1 MLVTVIA
8 ALRTLATLV
17 GVLFF
22 VLLCAPPALA
32 WTVLSGNPRVLYR
45 AGGAGLRLGFA
56 LSGLRVVV
64 RGREH
69 IIADRPAVFAA
80 NHASNI
86 EPPALF
92 HSLEALFP
100 RVAVLYKAELRK
112 LPLLV
117 WVFDAAGFVPLE
129 RANPG
134 QSLPA
139 VNRAADALRAGK
151 SFVIFPEG
159 TRSRTGE
166 LLPFK
171 KGGFVMAIAAQA
183 PVVPVAIS
191 GARDAMR
198 KGSVLIWPA
207 TVTVTF
213 LPAVPTEGLTFSER
227 DVVIRQVR
235 AAIEAALP
243 PPGPPS

>member
-1 MLVTVIA
+1 MVVA
-8 ALRTLATLV
+8 AIRTLATLV
-17 GVLFF
+17 GVLLYVI
-22 VLLCAPPALA
+22 VLAPIGLV
-32 WTVLSGNPRVLYR
+32 WTVITKNPRFLY
-45 AGGAGLRLGFA
+45 AIGGGGLRLGFMLA
-56 LSGLRVVV
+56 GIRVVV
-64 RGREH
+64 RGQEH
-69 IIADRPAVFAA
+69 ILRDRAAVYAA

-86 EPPALF
+86 EPPAIF
-92 HSLEALFP
+92 YALRP
-100 RVAVLYKAELRK
+100 LYPNLAVLYKAELRK

-139 VNRAADALRAGK
+139 VNRAADALRAGR

-159 TRSRTGE
+159 TRSTTGA

-183 PVVPVAIS
+183 PIVPVAIT
-191 GARDAMR
+191 GARDAMH
-198 KGSVLIWPA
+198 KGSMLIWPA

-213 LPAVPTEGLTFSER
+213 APAVSTEGKVFTER
-227 DVVIRQVR
+227 DSVIRDVR
-235 AAIEAALP
+235 AAIESRLV
-243 PPGPPS
+243 S